1 MERSMSEQNPQGQ
14 QQVQVTLRD
23 EKAVSIYSNVSRV
36 AVGPQAE
43 EVIVDFGVM
52 AQDPQKPEQ
61 LVMDI
66 STKVYLSQFAAKK
79 LALTLSQAVQR
90 YEQQFGAIELD
101 PRRRVKQGG

>member
-1 MERSMSEQNPQGQ
+1 MSEQNPQVQQ
-14 QQVQVTLRD
+14 QQVQVHLRED
-23 EKAVSIYSNVSRV
+23 KAVSVYSNVSRV

-52 AQDPQKPEQ
+52 QQDPAKQDQ

-66 STKVYLSQFAAKK
+66 STKVYLSAFAAKK

-101 PRRRVKQGG
+101 PRRRVKQA